1 MPDHLKEIHIILSW
15 KKQLSNN
22 IRHDYLPDSNGES
35 REGVDCG
42 EDFNAEVTASE
53 VTEDVP
59 FVVPL
64 FPNFLA
70 GLILDDKLNLSEGG
84 GCCLACWR
92 HFARRFLNQT

>member
-1 MPDHLKEIHIILSW
+1 M
-15 KKQLSNN
+15 NT
-22 IRHDYLPDSNGES
+22 YLPDSNGES

-92 HFARRFLNQT
+92 HFSRRFLNQT